1 MIKLNWL
8 FSFWAEAH
16 HYTLIILLV
25 PSYRLWLFWFIDEF
39 ILGFN
44 NLRNILNLL
53 LNRCL
58 FYEITKI
65 LVKYGWCRRVII
77 LCLLTWVHEVRRW
90 LVGLRSKASV
100 IPLNGCSVTNL
111 ISKLSRLAEGNG
123 LIKRTN
129 FGLRQRIYL
138 LILLAVANLIKSN
151 ETIVRLEV
159 KLCLLSVITH
169 VERLKLL
176 DIIYLLLLQSTECLN
191 IFLIHW
197 LYGHCF
203 IMSFALLF
211 STLRSISF
219 QFLGF
224 ALCFR
229 VFFLGRWRLLLGL
242 PLRCL
247 CCLLSAT
254 PLAQL
259 TFNQSSISSKLLST
273 LISKMHC

>member
-1 MIKLNWL
+1 M
-8 FSFWAEAH
+8 
-16 HYTLIILLV
+16 
-25 PSYRLWLFWFIDEF
+25 
-39 ILGFN
+39 
-44 NLRNILNLL
+44 
-53 LNRCL
+53 
-58 FYEITKI
+58 
-65 LVKYGWCRRVII
+65 KYGWCRRVII

-90 LVGLRSKASV
+90 LVGLRSQASV

-203 IMSFALLF
+203 IMSF
-211 STLRSISF
+211 
-219 QFLGF
+219 
-224 ALCFR
+224 
-229 VFFLGRWRLLLGL
+229 VFFGAYGGSGSVFAESAQQWMCSERADGVLEGIRNNHLYVTSLRELPNPLGLVLIPGYHYGTYCPRPTRSLHPPSPSPNPIAPSPLPIPHSPNPLPLNPFPPLPANRSHYAQTVPCPAPKPFSLPRLLD
-242 PLRCL
+242 
-247 CCLLSAT
+247 
-254 PLAQL
+254 
-259 TFNQSSISSKLLST
+259 FYFDY
-273 LISKMHC
+273 